1 MRSRLRDVEA
11 AAQKYFKENQL
22 NLAIIG
28 NFDDRQRFEKLLKF
42 YILWNKH
49 S

>member
-1 MRSRLRDVEA
+1 MTVEDVEA
-11 AAQKYFKENQL
+11 VAKKYFKEKQL

-42 YILWNKH
+42 
-49 S
+49 